1 MASLVTYISDVKAI
15 MGVVM
20 TEMPK
25 PPTVYE
31 ERLCLF
37 LDILAFKSHID
48 ESSKVDTAQMKTSGQ
63 QMTVSRL
70 YSALNEINKAMTYE
84 IGGLNYRSSKTV
96 SQFSDSI
103 VVSYKLDEES
113 AVYDMLFDIYLLQI
127 NLIQKGLLV
136 RGAITSGQLIHDG
149 RLVFG
154 PALNEAVELEKL
166 AMYPRVILT
175 QEIIE
180 LGKKYHG
187 SQHTSKHEETS
198 IKSLL
203 NQDLDGMFYVNYFE
217 VNPEEFHD
225 GWFGLYHHLI
235 ELRDL
240 IKRMSQ
246 LTRTS
251 SIKIKHS
258 WMRQKYNEIA
268 KPLEMSRYT
277 QLGARHIPKE
287 HIDAFFN
294 LSPFK

>member
-1 MASLVTYISDVKAI
+1 
-15 MGVVM
+15 M
-20 TEMPK
+20 TETPK
-25 PPTVYE
+25 RPSSYE

-37 LDILAFKSHID
+37 LDILAFKNHID
-48 ESSKVDTAQMKTSGQ
+48 ESAKSDTSQIKKSGQ

-70 YSALNEINKAMTYE
+70 YSALDEINKAMTYK
-84 IGGLNYRSSKTV
+84 IDSLDHKSSKTV

-127 NLIQKGLLV
+127 NLIQRGLLV

-175 QEIIE
+175 QEIID

-187 SQHTSKHEETS
+187 SQHTSKHEEYS

-203 NQDLDGMFYVNYFE
+203 NQDLDGMFYVDYFS
-217 VNPEEFHD
+217 VNPSEFD
-225 GWFGLYHHLI
+225 DEWYGLYNHLI
-235 ELRDL
+235 ELREL
-240 IKRMSQ
+240 IKRMSL
-246 LTRTS
+246 LTRNP
-251 SIKIKHS
+251 SIKVKHS

-268 KPLEMSRYT
+268 KPLEMSRFK
-277 QLGARHIPKE
+277 QLGSRRIPDE
-287 HIDAFFN
+287 QSDAFFS
-294 LSPFK
+294 LGPFK

>member
-1 MASLVTYISDVKAI
+1 
-15 MGVVM
+15 M

-31 ERLCLF
+31 DRLCLF
-37 LDILAFKSHID
+37 LDILAFKNHID
-48 ESSKVDTAQMKTSGQ
+48 ESAKLDPSQIKKSGQ

-70 YSALNEINKAMTYE
+70 YIALNEINNALTYE

-127 NLIQKGLLV
+127 NLIQRGLLV
-136 RGAITSGQLIHDG
+136 RGAITSGQLIHDE

-187 SQHTSKHEETS
+187 SQHTSKHEELS

-203 NQDLDGMFYVNYFE
+203 NQDLDGMFYVDYFS
-217 VNPEEFHD
+217 VNPSDFNED
-225 GWFGLYHHLI
+225 WDGLYNHLI
-235 ELRDL
+235 ELREL
-240 IKRMSQ
+240 IKRMSL
-246 LTRTS
+246 LTRNP
-251 SIKIKHS
+251 SIKVKHS
-258 WMRQKYNEIA
+258 WMRKKYNDLAI
-268 KPLEMSRYT
+268 PLEKSKFEEFGKIR
-277 QLGARHIPKE
+277 IPE
-287 HIDAFFN
+287 NQINAFFN
-294 LSPFK
+294 LGPFK